1 MRESDTVSRIG
12 GDEFVILL
20 PEINTEQHALLVANN
35 ILNSLNKPFELAG
48 HVIHISSSIG
58 VAIYPDH
65 ASDEN
70 NFIKNADAAMYLA
83 KNSGRDNVQ
92 LFKPSV
98 T

>member
-1 MRESDTVSRIG
+1 
-12 GDEFVILL
+12 
-20 PEINTEQHALLVANN
+20 
-35 ILNSLNKPFELAG
+35 
-48 HVIHISSSIG
+48 